1 MHSISRRVARL
12 RAPFFAFALA
22 FATFANAQTSRGT
35 ITGLVTDSQ
44 KAAVP
49 GASVDL
55 ISTATNVTRSSQTND
70 SGLYR
75 FDAVDPGK
83 YSLQVKTTGF
93 RTFVAKQ
100 FEV

>member
-1 MHSISRRVARL
+1 MHSISLGAARL
-12 RAPFFAFALA
+12 RAPLFAFTLA
-22 FATFANAQTSRGT
+22 FATVANAQTSRAT
-35 ITGLVTDSQ
+35 VTGLVTDTQ
-44 KAAVP
+44 KATVP

-55 ISTATNVTRSSQTND
+55 INTATNVTRSTQTND

-75 FDAVDPGK
+75 FDAVDPGQ

-100 FEV
+100 F